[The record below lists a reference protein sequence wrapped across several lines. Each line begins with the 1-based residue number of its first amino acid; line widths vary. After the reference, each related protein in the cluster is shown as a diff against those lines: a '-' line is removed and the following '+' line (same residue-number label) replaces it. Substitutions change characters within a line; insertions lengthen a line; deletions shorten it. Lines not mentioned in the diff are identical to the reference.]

1 MQTII
6 EAAFRKKEE
15 KTLFLIPSANIGNP
29 LKTIKYIIKASTIKH
44 NTCTAVMPVPSS
56 SFMGL
61 GRLKR

>member
-29 LKTIKYIIKASTIKH
+29 LKNIKYIIQASTIKH
-44 NTCTAVMPVPSS
+44 TTCTAVMPVSKALC
-56 SFMGL
+56 MADI
-61 GRLKR
+61 